1 MALDAISGATY
12 NNSANTAPISR
23 GDNSQDSGAVNMTV
37 NEVSISVNT
46 PNQTTDKQDTKQKE
60 KELTE
65 KQIKDAISKVNSKI
79 KEHRTRCEF
88 TYLEDSQRISIKMID
103 EATEEVIKEIPPE
116 KMVEKMWEMAGILID
131 ERR

>member
-12 NNSANTAPISR
+12 SNSTNTSSTSKAET
-23 GDNSQDSGAVNMTV
+23 GQDSGTVNLNI
-37 NEVSISVNT
+37 NEVSVPVKSAT
-46 PNQTTDKQDTKQKE
+46 QTGNEQDNVQKE
-60 KELTE
+60 PTE

-88 TYLEDSQRISIKMID
+88 TYLADSQRISIKMID
-103 EATEEVIKEIPPE
+103 EATDEVIKEIPPE